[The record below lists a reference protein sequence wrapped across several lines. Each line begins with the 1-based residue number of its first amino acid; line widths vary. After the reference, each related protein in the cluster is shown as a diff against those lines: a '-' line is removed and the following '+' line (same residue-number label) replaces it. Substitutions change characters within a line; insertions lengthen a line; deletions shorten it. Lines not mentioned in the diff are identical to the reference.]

1 MFMAEPALSIRGL
14 TKMYG
19 NGFQALKGIDLDVQQ
34 GDFFALL
41 GPNGAG
47 KSTTLGVVCS
57 LVQKTAG
64 KVSIFGI
71 DIDKDF
77 AKAKYQLGV
86 VPQEFN
92 FNQFE
97 KVLDIVLAQAGYY
110 GMKRSEALP
119 RAKQLLTD
127 LGLWEKRN
135 GSARMLSGGMK
146 RRLMIARALMHRPK
160 LLILDEPTAGVD
172 IELRR
177 SMWEYMRRINRDEGT
192 TIILTTHYLEEAESL
207 CRNIAIINHGEIV
220 RNTSVRELLAE
231 LDTETFLLDLA
242 EPVEQV
248 PTLEGFELQQIEP
261 SQLALVIHRGQQLND
276 VFSALSAQGIQVV
289 SMRNRANRLEEMFVS
304 MVESSQQAIDQREQP
319 EARS

>member
-1 MFMAEPALSIRGL
+1 MAEPALSIRGL
-14 TKMYG
+14 TKVYG

-97 KVLDIVLAQAGYY
+97 KVLDIVLAQA
-110 GMKRSEALP
+110 KRSEALP

-231 LDTETFLLDLA
+231 LDTETFLLDIA

-248 PTLEGFELQQIEP
+248 PTIEGFELQQIEP

-304 MVESSQQAIDQREQP
+304 MVESSQQAIDQREKQ
-319 EARS
+319 EARA